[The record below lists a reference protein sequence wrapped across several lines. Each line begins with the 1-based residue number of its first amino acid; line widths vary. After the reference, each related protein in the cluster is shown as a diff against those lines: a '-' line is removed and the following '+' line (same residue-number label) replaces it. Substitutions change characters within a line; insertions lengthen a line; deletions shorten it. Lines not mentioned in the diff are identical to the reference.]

1 MPYYIFAWIAA
12 VAYGVEVII
21 GKLTS
26 KYSVKN
32 PWLFNYIW
40 LLFGLIFIIPVAL
53 INKVTMPLAFN
64 YIIYA
69 AICNVL
75 YNTLFTFAL
84 YKVDASVIS
93 PMFSFRVVFSALFA
107 AVLLG
112 EVLGVPQY
120 ILIGIIF
127 IAGLFVSIDE
137 KLSLKTFFK
146 LSHLLLLLAMVSLAL
161 WSVFMKK
168 AMLQNGYWSAT
179 LWLLIFSQ
187 IFATI
192 TLPAFIKDLKKITKK
207 QFTNLFLVSV
217 ASFIG
222 LLASF
227 KAFSVNVSISTAIG
241 SIPTSMIFAFILSIF
256 VPKLL
261 EKHTLKV
268 YAIRFGIAAI
278 MIISALI
285 LSR

>member
-1 MPYYIFAWIAA
+1 MPYYIFAWIA
-12 VAYGVEVII
+12 VFAYGAEVII

-40 LLFGLIFIIPVAL
+40 LFFGLIFIIPVAL
-53 INKVTMPLAFN
+53 INKITMPLAFD

-69 AICNVL
+69 AICNVI

-84 YKVDASVIS
+84 YKIDASVIS
-93 PMFSFRVVFSALFA
+93 PMFSFRVAFSALFA

-112 EVLGVPQY
+112 EVFGISQY

-137 KLSLKTFFK
+137 KMSIKSFFK
-146 LSHLLLLLAMVSLAL
+146 PNNLLLLLAMVFLAL
-161 WSVFMKK
+161 MSVFLKK
-168 AMLQNGYWSAT
+168 AMLQNGYWNAT
-179 LWLLIFSQ
+179 FWLLIFSQ
-187 IFATI
+187 VFATVTI
-192 TLPAFIKDLKKITKK
+192 PAFIKDLQKITRR
-207 QFTNLFLVSV
+207 QLMSLLLVAV

-222 LLASF
+222 LLTSF
-227 KAFSVNVSISTAIG
+227 KAFSVNVSISTAII
-241 SIPTSMIFAFILSIF
+241 SIPSSMIFAFILSIF

-261 EKHTLKV
+261 EKHTIKI
-268 YAIRFGIAAI
+268 YAIRFGIAAV
-278 MIISALI
+278 MIISALL
-285 LSR
+285 LSK